1 VTVINW
7 TVVGRTKLTALAT
20 VECSADELGR
30 VVYHTERPLL
40 YASEAGWA
48 HRASPSAT
56 ADTCWEFDVQSPAT
70 FSESH
75 TYVTRTN
82 LSTVGKYVK
91 TKAIGMAPKSSK
103 K

>member
-56 ADTCWEFDVQSPAT
+56 ADILVGNLTYKVQPH
-70 FSESH
+70 FRNLIH
-75 TYVTRTN
+75 T
-82 LSTVGKYVK
+82 
-91 TKAIGMAPKSSK
+91 
-103 K
+103 